1 MNHDLA
7 QQWPCWILLSCP
19 TFSSHSQYDE
29 SHNNNS
35 FPLSLR
41 HFIIPFFVPNSVS
54 VLTSKRLSTLSDETS
69 DTPTHFLPHPIW
81 LFDDLHLAI
90 SFANCA
96 VNVTYRS
103 CGVPYFSP
111 PKSSLF
117 SAGDLFILFSLPAR
131 LIHVLTISHQ
141 VALSR
146 RLSPKRS
153 VTHDVHNSSQRRRKD
168 KIRSSCLSLSLVVVI
183 VSNLSSEQL
192 GAVICSVS
200 GHDSLRQ
207 LVARRVSCKLQ
218 H

>member
-146 RLSPKRS
+146 RVVS
-153 VTHDVHNSSQRRRKD
+153 VRRGQWLTMFTTRVRD
-168 KIRSSCLSLSLVVVI
+168 DEKIRFVLHVFPYPWLWSLSRIWAVSSLV
-183 VSNLSSEQL
+183 Q
-192 GAVICSVS
+192 
-200 GHDSLRQ
+200 
-207 LVARRVSCKLQ
+207 
-218 H
+218 